1 MRRAAGAQAT
11 KHDTGTAT
19 TRPITS
25 PNETR
30 GKEIDLPRGVT
41 ASDIIG
47 RREALAAELRRRT
60 SRTFPEVR
68 ALSLWRP
75 WPYLILHAGKDVE
88 NRTWGTGYRGL
99 LVLHAGKVI
108 ARPAL
113 AEIQQGDGAPLA
125 AVLAC
130 GFVGVAELVEVHAAV
145 ACYDRHGPE
154 LCSPWA
160 AADGWHWRLS
170 DPRPFP
176 TAITGPGRQR
186 LFIPPPAA
194 VAEVMR

>member
-1 MRRAAGAQAT
+1 MRHAAGAQAT

-19 TRPITS
+19 TRPITTPNESRGAS
-25 PNETR
+25 PN
-30 GKEIDLPRGVT
+30 LV
-41 ASDIIG
+41 
-47 RREALAAELRRRT
+47 
-60 SRTFPEVR
+60 EVR

-75 WPYLILHAGKDVE
+75 WPYLILHGGKDVE

-108 ARPAL
+108 DRPTL
-113 AEIQQGDGAPLA
+113 ATMEQCDGLA
-125 AVLAC
+125 VAHLVVLES
-130 GFVGVAELVEVHAAV
+130 GYVGVAELVEVHAAV
-145 ACYDRHGPE
+145 ACYDRHGPD

-160 AADGWHWRLS
+160 ASDGWHWRLR

-176 TAITGPGRQR
+176 ATLPGPGRQR
-186 LFIPPPAA
+186 LFIPPAAAIEA